1 MDIKQEDLK
10 RFWTW
15 AGFKKEDTRPFVT
28 WRYGK
33 QFFSLL
39 PEITLDNL
47 YQFAIPKLQDKGGLN
62 SYSIK
67 ETEDK
72 CRITQDKMIRA
83 NFRRVL

>member
-15 AGFKKEDTRPFVT
+15 AGP
-28 WRYGK
+28 
-33 QFFSLL
+33 
-39 PEITLDNL
+39 
-47 YQFAIPKLQDKGGLN
+47 AIAECGLN